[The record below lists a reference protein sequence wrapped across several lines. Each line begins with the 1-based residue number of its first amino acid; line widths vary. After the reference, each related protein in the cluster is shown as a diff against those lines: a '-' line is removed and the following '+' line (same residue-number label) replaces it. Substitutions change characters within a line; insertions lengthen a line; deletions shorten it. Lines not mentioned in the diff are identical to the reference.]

1 MRDLLRVVTV
11 LLFNRNH
18 CTDLV
23 VALVN
28 SLEIVSERGR
38 APACFNL
45 EIVTFIQWAG
55 FVSGVAIW
63 R

>member
-1 MRDLLRVVTV
+1 MGDLLRVVTV

-18 CTDLV
+18 CIDLV
-23 VALVN
+23 VALVD

-45 EIVTFIQWAG
+45 QIVTFIQWAD
-55 FVSGVAIW
+55 FVSGVAMW